1 MRYSEMS
8 TGRVFVLRLETGE
21 VLHEIIEEFSRAHG
35 IEAATL
41 TAVGGIG
48 PGSKMTVGPALPV
61 EDGIIPLIHVLDAPY
76 ELTASGT
83 LFLDESGSPMMH
95 MHGSAGREG
104 HAVTGCLRTGVITW
118 LVLEVV
124 ITELVGKAPVR
135 KTDKMS
141 GMKILT
147 ID

>member
-1 MRYSEMS
+1 MKYSEIS

-21 VLHEIIEEFSRAHG
+21 MLHEVVEEFSRTHG
-35 IEAATL
+35 IRAATL

-48 PGSKMTVGPALPV
+48 PGSKLTVGPKLPV
-61 EDGIIPLIHVLDAPY
+61 EEGIIPLTHVLNAPY

-83 LFLDESGSPMMH
+83 LFEDEDGNPMIH

-104 HAVTGCLRTGVITW
+104 NSVTGCLRTGVIAW

-124 ITELVGKAPVR
+124 ITELVGNVPIR
-135 KTDKMS
+135 KRDLQT
-141 GMKILT
+141 GMKILN